1 MGEIYFY
8 HVLHYY
14 QMKLIVSN
22 KILQFLHSSS
32 VRIASLAT
40 EQEASFQPNTTTR
53 AKITPGFV
61 LWMKST
67 FWEIGNVIIQVSNNF
82 PANITVNKARV
93 YIDAASFTRE
103 LRNVF
108 QVDRKWYD
116 MLQHVMHW
124 WIKYRKLM
132 KFILVECEKSSRV
145 SSFQNKPFVPKL
157 QMNKTNTWIIHQ

>member
-32 VRIASLAT
+32 VRIASLA
-40 EQEASFQPNTTTR
+40 NTTTR

-108 QVDRKWYD
+108 QVDRKWND

-132 KFILVECEKSSRV
+132 KFMLVECEKSSRV
-145 SSFQNKPFVPKL
+145 SSFQNRPFVPKL